1 MRWLAT
7 VIGNT
12 CRNASVHLICPRVL
26 PASTALLIPHLV
38 RPIGSLRKLG
48 RVSAAGVARREP
60 GPVATSLGLVH
71 PALPVDRRRRTR
83 LALLLAS
90 WCQRQRCPLRSLAG
104 ERREFAA
111 LPKRQ
116 GVGDRRPSK
125 EVSVLAEPFLDEGV
139 Q

>member
-1 MRWLAT
+1 MIHT
-7 VIGNT
+7 
-12 CRNASVHLICPRVL
+12 
-26 PASTALLIPHLV
+26 
-38 RPIGSLRKLG
+38 IGSLRRLG

-60 GPVATSLGLVH
+60 GPVATSVDLVH
-71 PALPVDRRRRTR
+71 PALPADRRRRIR
-83 LALLLAS
+83 LALLLAN
-90 WCQRQRCPLRSLAG
+90 WRQRCPLRSLAG

-125 EVSVLAEPFLDEGV
+125 GVSVVAEPFLDEGV